1 MTNNISEDIWNILD
15 KSPCVTLC
23 MSKRL
28 INHRAL
34 AKYLIQEKKINTT
47 LDAAI
52 SAIRRY
58 KLHKS
63 KDVFENAYKLLK
75 TTIMS
80 TKSSLANISLIK
92 DNDVQKLLPQLF
104 SVIQY
109 SQGDVLRIIQ
119 ADRSIKLLID
129 ERNLEKVK
137 AIFPEDKIIRIDK
150 NIAEINV
157 HMHPD
162 ARQTPGVLAAA
173 ANELAINGINILEAM
188 SCFPE
193 WLWFVDESDLLK
205 AYNALNKLSQKNK
218 EFIKRFPKNKKK

>member
-1 MTNNISEDIWNILD
+1 MTNYAKMVWDILD
-15 KSPCVTLC
+15 RSPSIRLN
-23 MSKRL
+23 MSRGL

-34 AKYLIQEKKINTT
+34 ARYIIKERNVNAP
-47 LDAAI
+47 LDAI
-52 SAIRRY
+52 VSAIRRY
-58 KLHKS
+58 
-63 KDVFENAYKLLK
+63 DFEK
-75 TTIMS
+75 TDMNNQKALQITSQSSTMS
-80 TKSSLANISLIK
+80 TKSALVNVALIK
-92 DNDVQKLLPQLF
+92 DDDVQKLLPQLF

-119 ADRSIKLLID
+119 ANRSIKLLID

-205 AYNALNKLSQKNK
+205 AYNALNKLNQQHK